1 MSTGILVLTNKALAN
16 AIKIESLLEDTTI
29 YAPSKLKADSEF
41 KVDFY
46 DEKFSY
52 IVDKAYKLHSK
63 LIFIMATGIVVRS
76 VAHMIKDKTLDPAI
90 VVMDEDVKFC
100 ISLLGGHIAGANQL
114 ANQLADLI
122 GCIPVITTAT
132 DVNNKGALDIIAHEL
147 GAYDNSQ
154 RDIYKAIN
162 YNLAT
167 GKKVYLLSDIDL
179 NLLNL
184 DIRGFE
190 IITLQ
195 DALDLDKD
203 EYVIHIRGAFHGD
216 KAILKIVKEN
226 TSYYEIKPQN
236 LVLGIGCRRNTS
248 YEKIQEGLNA
258 LCDKYLLEE
267 SQIKTIASI
276 ELKKNESGIIEL
288 ASKLS
293 APFITYDMATL
304 DKAIS
309 STDTIEASDFVK
321 SIAGVSSVAEASAYK
336 LSKGKIILPKQI
348 INGVTFSLGIIT
360 KYRKEEA

>member
-16 AIKIESLLEDTTI
+16 AIKIESLLKDTTI

-132 DVNNKGALDIIAHEL
+132 DVNNKRALDIIAHEL

-154 RDIYKAIN
+154 RDI
-162 YNLAT
+162 
-167 GKKVYLLSDIDL
+167 
-179 NLLNL
+179 
-184 DIRGFE
+184 
-190 IITLQ
+190 
-195 DALDLDKD
+195 
-203 EYVIHIRGAFHGD
+203 
-216 KAILKIVKEN
+216 
-226 TSYYEIKPQN
+226 
-236 LVLGIGCRRNTS
+236 
-248 YEKIQEGLNA
+248 
-258 LCDKYLLEE
+258 
-267 SQIKTIASI
+267 
-276 ELKKNESGIIEL
+276 
-288 ASKLS
+288 
-293 APFITYDMATL
+293 
-304 DKAIS
+304 
-309 STDTIEASDFVK
+309 
-321 SIAGVSSVAEASAYK
+321 
-336 LSKGKIILPKQI
+336 
-348 INGVTFSLGIIT
+348 
-360 KYRKEEA
+360 